1 MATTAPETL
10 AVRVPA
16 WRRRLASRPLVVAGS
31 AILVLVALLALLAPV
46 VSSWGPTE
54 IDPLAVLVP
63 PGTDGHW
70 LGTDRNGMDIWS
82 RLLYAARVDLG
93 IAVAAVG
100 IAVLV
105 GGAIGAIVGYVGR
118 WVDEV
123 AMRIVDMFQAF
134 PAFILALAVAALV
147 GPGTLNLIA
156 VLALVNAPGYVR
168 LVRTEVR
175 STREYGYVEA
185 ARAAGAPWWSVLFR
199 QVVPNSLRPVLVIA
213 PLNCGWAI
221 LTLAGLSFLGL
232 GVRIPNPEWGA
243 MIAAGAD
250 DMVAGDWWTSVFP
263 GLALFIAVLGF
274 NLIGE
279 GLLAPARRR
288 RRRKGVAA

>member
-1 MATTAPETL
+1 MATAIPEAVAIRAPT
-10 AVRVPA
+10 
-16 WRRRLASRPLVVAGS
+16 WRRRLASRPLLLAGC
-31 AILVLVALLALLAPV
+31 LLVAAIGLLAVLAPL
-46 VSSWGPTE
+46 VSSFGPTE
-54 IDPLAVLVP
+54 IDPAAVLVA
-63 PGTDGHW
+63 PGADGHL
-70 LGTDRNGMDIWS
+70 LGTDRNGMDIWA

-100 IAVLV
+100 IAVAV
-105 GGAIGAIVGYVGR
+105 GTTLGAIVGYLGG
-118 WVDEV
+118 WLDELG
-123 AMRIVDMFQAF
+123 MRVVDMFQAF

-156 VLALVNAPGYVR
+156 VLALVNAPGYLR
-168 LVRTEVR
+168 LMRTEVR
-175 STREYGYVEA
+175 STREHGYVEA

-250 DMVAGDWWTSVFP
+250 DMVSGDWWTSVFP
-263 GLALFIAVLGF
+263 GIALFVTVLGF
-274 NLIGE
+274 NLVGE
-279 GLLAPARRR
+279 GLLAPAHARRL
-288 RRRKGVAA
+288 RRRKKP